1 MRKKL
6 IQLFIVIMLLLDFA
20 ALDDI
25 TTGHEPDYLGEYAIL
40 IISAVIFFYIGY
52 KYLYKK
58 NGSSEQ
64 LQKN

>member
-1 MRKKL
+1 
-6 IQLFIVIMLLLDFA
+6 MLLLDFA